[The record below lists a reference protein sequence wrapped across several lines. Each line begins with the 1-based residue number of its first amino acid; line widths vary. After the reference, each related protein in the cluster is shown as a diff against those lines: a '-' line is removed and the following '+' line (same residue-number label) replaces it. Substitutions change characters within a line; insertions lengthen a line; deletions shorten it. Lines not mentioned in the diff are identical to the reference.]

1 MHPTYGFRTETTPS
15 LYCWTKETHDGYGS
29 CSSYYTSLNG
39 AEYSSTDHESK
50 SLSELPD
57 GTNVF
62 SVYGVDMY
70 GNSDPGLASSFSWT
84 VDTSAPSVSLHQV
97 RAAG

>member
-70 GNSDPGLASSFSWT
+70 GNSYLVVCGNKQKNTRPLPL
-84 VDTSAPSVSLHQV
+84 TS
-97 RAAG
+97 